1 MAGVFGI
8 IIIMLNRNY
17 IRKRNKE
24 LAILYSLGYTR
35 KELIK
40 ILLREYFTVNT
51 VDYLITYLLL
61 YGLYS
66 LLLKHTSFYLIG
78 YLFVM
83 VMTLLSICYSVFGIK
98 RSNLVM
104 YLK

>member
-1 MAGVFGI
+1 MPFFTA
-8 IIIMLNRNY
+8 
-17 IRKRNKE
+17 
-24 LAILYSLGYTR
+24 LAIR

-66 LLLKHTSFYLIG
+66 LFLKHTSFYLQLSALFKPELILIG

-83 VMTLLSICYSVFGIK
+83 VMTLLSICHSVFGIK
-98 RSNLVM
+98 RSKLVL